1 MLTLLT
7 RGFFVVVVFCM
18 VWGKRL
24 CPEQTAA
31 KDGILESKQ
40 N

>member
-7 RGFFVVVVFCM
+7 LFIYLFILNM
-18 VWGKRL
+18 VWGERL

-31 KDGILESKQ
+31 KDGILESKR